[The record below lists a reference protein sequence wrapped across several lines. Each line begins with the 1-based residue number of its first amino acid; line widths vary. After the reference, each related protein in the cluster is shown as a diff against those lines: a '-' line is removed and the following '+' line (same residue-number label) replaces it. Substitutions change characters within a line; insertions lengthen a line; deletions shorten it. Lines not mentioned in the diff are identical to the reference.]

1 MSDLPYVLEAT
12 QENFPKLVLENSRK
26 GLVLVDFWASY
37 AGPSLRQ
44 RELLLRLTREY
55 GGRFLLV
62 TVSTER
68 EKTLASELGVKS
80 IPSCKLYRNG
90 QPVEHLHGMQTETD
104 YRALIERHLAPL
116 ADKVQAAALT
126 AWEHGEHEKAIQ
138 VLAEGAMAAPDDPA
152 LPLLLAKL
160 LVREGRHEA
169 AYSVLSA
176 VPAALKG
183 YAQIRALHTHLE
195 LILAGRGARPVLEL
209 EAALAKDADDAE
221 ARFALASAA
230 LVADDLD
237 RALEQL
243 AELDRRASDYRDGL
257 PRRAI
262 QVLLDTLD
270 PQDPRVR
277 RFRQRLFNH

>member
-1 MSDLPYVLEAT
+1 MTDLPQVLEVT
-12 QENFPKLVLENSRK
+12 RENFSQLVLENSRK

-44 RELLLRLTREY
+44 RELLLRLAKEY

-68 EKTLASELGVKS
+68 ERALAGELGVKS

-90 QPVEHLHGMQTETD
+90 QSVEHLHGMQTEAD

-126 AWEHGEHEKAIQ
+126 AWERGEHERAIQ
-138 VLAEGAMAAPDDPA
+138 VLVEGAMAAPDDPA

-160 LVREGRHEA
+160 LVREERHED

-176 VPAALKG
+176 VPAALK
-183 YAQIRALHTHLE
+183 AHARIRALHTHLE
-195 LILAGRGARPVLEL
+195 LILASRGARPAPEL
-209 EAALAKDADDAE
+209 EAALAADPDDAE
-221 ARFALASAA
+221 ARFALAAAA
-230 LVADDLD
+230 LVADDFAA
-237 RALEQL
+237 ALEQL
-243 AELDRRASDYRDGL
+243 AELDRRAPDYRDGL
-257 PRRAI
+257 PGRALK
-262 QVLLDTLD
+262 VLLDTLD
-270 PQDPRVR
+270 PQDLAVR

>member
-1 MSDLPYVLEAT
+1 MTDLPQVLEAT
-12 QENFPKLVLENSRK
+12 RENFSQLVLENSRK

-44 RELLLRLTREY
+44 RDLLLRLARAY

-68 EKTLASELGVKS
+68 EKALADELGVKS

-90 QPVEHLHGMQTETD
+90 EAVEHLHGMQTEAD

-126 AWEHGEHEKAIQ
+126 AWERGEHEKAIQ

-160 LVREGRHEA
+160 LVRDDRHED
-169 AYSVLSA
+169 AYSVLAA
-176 VPAALKG
+176 VPAALTEH
-183 YAQIRALHTHLE
+183 ARIRALRTHLE
-195 LILAGRGARPVLEL
+195 LILAGRGARPLPEL
-209 EAALAKDADDAE
+209 EAALAADPEDAE

-230 LVADDLD
+230 LVADDVTT
-237 RALEQL
+237 ALEQL
-243 AELDRRASDYRDGL
+243 AELDRRSHDYREGL
-257 PRRAI
+257 PRRALK
-262 QVLLDTLD
+262 VLLDTLD
-270 PQDPRVR
+270 PQDPAVR